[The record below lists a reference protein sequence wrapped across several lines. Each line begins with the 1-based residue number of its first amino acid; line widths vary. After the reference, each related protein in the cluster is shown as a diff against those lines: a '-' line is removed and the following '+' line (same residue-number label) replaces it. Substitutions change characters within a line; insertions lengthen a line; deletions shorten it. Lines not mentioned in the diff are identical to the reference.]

1 METKDLK
8 SPVRKLVRFFRSSR
22 DGWKGK
28 CQESKRNNKKLSNQ
42 VRAVERSR
50 DRWKQIAK
58 AERRRVRGL
67 EQELEAAK
75 NIAG

>member
-1 METKDLK
+1 METKELR

-22 DGWKGK
+22 DGWKAK
-28 CQESKRNNKKLSNQ
+28 CQEWKRNNKRLSNQ
-42 VRAVERSR
+42 VRAVETSR

-58 AERRRVRGL
+58 AERRRVRRL